1 MGTAQTDRLGATP
14 NGGVKPPCVVAT
26 TANIT
31 LSGEQTIDDVA
42 VVAGDRVLVKDQTT
56 GSEDGIYL
64 ASASAWT
71 REPDW
76 DADDDLLSGMLVP
89 VAGGSVGG
97 GSVFMITYSGTYT
110 VDSTSITATAI

>member
-76 DADDDLLSGMLVP
+76 DSSDDLLSGMLVP
-89 VAGGSVGG
+89 VAGGTVGG
-97 GSVFMITYSGTYT
+97 LAVYMITYSGTYA

>member
-1 MGTAQTDRLGATP
+1 MGTSQEDRLGSTP

-26 TANIT
+26 TADIT
-31 LSGEQTIDDVA
+31 LSGAQTIDGVA
-42 VVAGDRVLVKDQTT
+42 VVADDRVLVKDQST

-76 DADDDLLSGMLVP
+76 NASDDLLSGMLVP
-89 VAGGSVGG
+89 VSSGSANGVK
-97 GSVFMITYSGTYT
+97 VFMITYSGTYT

>member
-1 MGTAQTDRLGATP
+1 MGTSQTDRLGSTP
-14 NGGVKPPCVVAT
+14 NGGVKPPCIVAT
-26 TANIT
+26 TADIT
-31 LSGEQTIDDVA
+31 LSGEQTIDDIA
-42 VVAGDRVLVKDQTT
+42 VVAGDRVLVKDQST

-76 DADDDLLSGMLVP
+76 NASDDLLSGMLVP
-89 VAGGSVGG
+89 VATGTAGATT
-97 GSVFMITYSGTYT
+97 VFMITYSGTYT